1 MFEKYLSQMSY
12 ETFDKNSISYFFLCY
27 NLFLR
32 TPADSQTS
40 FSHLRPETF
49 KNKRIVVRLYFTQ
62 LIH

>member
-12 ETFDKNSISYFFLCY
+12 ETFDKDSISYFFLCY

-32 TPADSQTS
+32 TPVDSQTL
-40 FSHLRPETF
+40 FSHLRPEAF

-62 LIH
+62 LIR